1 MPLKFPERAEKYRES
16 IDVMQEAV
24 IRTYGSMKKSGKV
37 LKRSPDYIKL
47 PRYYYFYLTFIIE
60 FSRLSLRC
68 VRKKW
73 VSTIP
78 SLTRMLLMT
87 PF

>member
-47 PRYYYFYLTFIIE
+47 PRY
-60 FSRLSLRC
+60 
-68 VRKKW
+68 
-73 VSTIP
+73 
-78 SLTRMLLMT
+78 
-87 PF
+87 